1 MNRKQIILIGLF
13 SVALSGHGFV
23 PTFTSTGGLRRWDLV
38 TLPSSV
44 GTNIVNRNTRAIRY
58 FLASDGWSSTNTAA
72 ELNAVRASFAQWQ
85 AIPNTILKFEDAGL
99 VAPGVDVNTSDGTNA
114 VYWAKTSTVVN
125 GGHSD
130 ISGAL
135 GVTFV
140 SFFTDGTH
148 AQGDIV
154 FNGVQFNWFTDFTN
168 LTNAAQYIEG
178 TALHEIGHFIGLS
191 HSPLGG
197 ASLLYTGAHGIDSE
211 AGLSSDEICA
221 ARFIYP
227 QTNQVALRGTL
238 RGQVTKNGTNI
249 LGAVVTVE
257 DPSGM
262 MIAGTVTRSTGTY
275 ELSALTPGNFQVRV
289 TPLDPA
295 AATEYLVKGSFISSD
310 YNAAETRFL
319 PTTNFPVTLQAGVT
333 NTLNFAVIDA
343 QPAFRISNVRDATT
357 NAGSFSWA
365 PLPTRVRQGQSNI
378 TVGVA
383 SSSLPSNGV
392 TLTITGDGITAGATT
407 FRTNAFSTGLNF
419 ISQLISVSSNAT
431 PGLRSFIVQQGTNLA
446 YANGFFDLLP
456 AQPDYNYDG
465 LDDNFQRQYFGLFT
479 GPQAAPGV
487 DAEGDGF
494 SNSAEYVA
502 GTVPTNAASLLKIDQ
517 VTQSGSSATVTC
529 RTVPG
534 KRYQLL
540 SRPLVES
547 GTWQAVGIPVQAIAA
562 TTALLDPLATGARFY
577 RVQVLP

>member
-1 MNRKQIILIGLF
+1 MNGKRIILIGLL
-13 SVALSGHGFV
+13 SLALASHAFV
-23 PTFTSTGGLRRWDLV
+23 PTFTTTGGLRRWDLV
-38 TLPSSV
+38 TLPVSV

-72 ELNAVRASFAQWQ
+72 ELNALRASFAQWQ

-99 VAPGVDVNTSDGTNA
+99 VAPGIDVNTSDGTNV

-154 FNGVQFNWFTDFTN
+154 FNGVEFNWFTDFTN
-168 LTNAAQYIEG
+168 LTNAGQYVEG

-197 ASLLYTGAHGIDSE
+197 ASLLYTGTHGIDSE
-211 AGLSSDEICA
+211 AGLSSDEVCA
-221 ARFIYP
+221 ARFIYA
-227 QTNQVALRGTL
+227 QTNQLALRGTL
-238 RGQVTKNGTNI
+238 RGQVTKNGANL

-257 DPSGM
+257 DSSGT

-275 ELSALTPGNFQVRV
+275 ELSPLVPGNYQVRG

-310 YNAAETRFL
+310 YNGAETRFL

-333 NTLNFAVIDA
+333 NTLSFAVIDL
-343 QPAFRISNVRDATT
+343 QPPFRISNTRDATA

-365 PLPTRVRQGQSNI
+365 PLPIRVRQ
-378 TVGVA
+378 
-383 SSSLPSNGV
+383 
-392 TLTITGDGITAGATT
+392 
-407 FRTNAFSTGLNF
+407 
-419 ISQLISVSSNAT
+419 
-431 PGLRSFIVQQGTNLA
+431 
-446 YANGFFDLLP
+446 
-456 AQPDYNYDG
+456 
-465 LDDNFQRQYFGLFT
+465 
-479 GPQAAPGV
+479 
-487 DAEGDGF
+487 
-494 SNSAEYVA
+494 
-502 GTVPTNAASLLKIDQ
+502 
-517 VTQSGSSATVTC
+517 
-529 RTVPG
+529 
-534 KRYQLL
+534 
-540 SRPLVES
+540 
-547 GTWQAVGIPVQAIAA
+547 
-562 TTALLDPLATGARFY
+562 
-577 RVQVLP
+577 